1 MKRKLDVFLS
11 FSFCNFLVFSQ
22 LKDSQTDS
30 LNYTWGDYYFLNSM
44 YAKSIQKYKSIE
56 DNLSID
62 SLSIDRLR
70 NLANSY
76 VLINNLGE
84 ALDIYEKITKSNN
97 ANVLDYYNYAN
108 LLPKE
113 SKLAKEYREKA
124 TKLSIGSTNSVD
136 VNNKNLPYEYDLK
149 NLNVNTNKGDHGLIF
164 IDNNIKTKVLFLS
177 EQPSAGNFKT
187 GFKKVKSKFPIY
199 NFYEGS
205 FNSETFLIERTKSK
219 LKNLNSKFQEGYG
232 SYDAL
237 NKTLYF
243 TRSETRLDSND
254 SIQLNIYSS
263 ILDKR
268 KKIKLILKK
277 TDKYS
282 NLHPSINSKSNR
294 LYFSSNRPGGYGG
307 MDIYYVDL
315 VGEKISEPINLGPD
329 VNSKYNE
336 SFPYVYNDSTLFF
349 SSDKAD
355 NGGNF
360 NIYLATKLISNRWE
374 TEPLKE
380 NINSKSD
387 DFSFGINKKL
397 KIGFFSSDRQG
408 GIGED
413 DIFAFK
419 FNPRLAGV
427 QDFYEYKFL
436 DTLIVAKNSVI
447 LNDLELIHTIDPL
460 QRLYKKT
467 VTLESPPKSGK
478 IVFNENGTFLY
489 KCEIDSIYKDSFT
502 YVLKSE
508 LKNSEPITVYLSRV
522 KTKVNEVELKQFESI
537 FFDFDKSD
545 ILSRYKER
553 LDNLIKFLNKYPQ
566 VSLELSSYT
575 DCRGSFSYNLKLS
588 NRRNKTVV
596 DYIKRKI
603 NKPERVSGKGYGEIS
618 SAHKSPCYKLSETE
632 HQKNRRTDFKL
643 KF

>member
-1 MKRKLDVFLS
+1 MKRKLVVFLV
-11 FSFCNFLVFSQ
+11 FSFYNLFVFSQ
-22 LKDSQTDS
+22 LKDSRKDS
-30 LNYTWGDYYFLNSM
+30 LSYAWGDYYFLNSI
-44 YAKSIQKYKSIE
+44 YEKSIQKYKSTE
-56 DNLSID
+56 DN
-62 SLSIDRLR
+62 LSIDRLR

-76 VLINNLGE
+76 VLINNLEE
-84 ALDIYEKITKSNN
+84 ALDIYEKITQSNN

-124 TKLSIGSTNSVD
+124 TKLSIGITNNMD
-136 VNNKNLPYEYDLK
+136 VNNKNLPHEYYLK
-149 NLNVNTNKGDHGLIF
+149 NLSVNTSKGDHGLIF
-164 IDNNIKTKVLFLS
+164 IDNDIKNKVLFLS

-187 GFKKVKSKFPIY
+187 GSKKVKSKYPIY
-199 NFYEGS
+199 NFYEGN
-205 FNSETFLIERTKSK
+205 FNSETFFIELKKSK

-243 TRSETRLDSND
+243 TRSEKRLDSND
-254 SIQLNIYSS
+254 SIQLNIYSA

-315 VGEKISEPINLGPD
+315 VGEKISEPRNLGPD
-329 VNSKYNE
+329 INSEYNE
-336 SFPYVYNDSTLFF
+336 SFPFIYNDSTLFF
-349 SSDKAD
+349 SSDKVD
-355 NGGNF
+355 NGGKF
-360 NIYLATKLISNRWE
+360 NIYLATKLISNRWV
-374 TEPLKE
+374 TESLNE

-413 DIFAFK
+413 DMYAFK

-427 QDFYEYKFL
+427 EDFYEYKYL
-436 DTLIVAKNSVI
+436 DTLIVAENSVI
-447 LNDLELIHTIDPL
+447 FNDLELIHTIDPL
-460 QRLYKKT
+460 QKLYKKI
-467 VTLESPPKSGK
+467 VTLESPPKSGT

-489 KCEIDSIYKDSFT
+489 KSEIDSIYKDSFS

-522 KTKVNEVELKQFESI
+522 EKKVNEVELKQFESI

-553 LDNLIKFLNKYPQ
+553 LDKLIKFLNKYPQ

-575 DCRGSFSYNLKLS
+575 DCRGAFSYNLKLS

-596 DYIKRKI
+596 DYIKKKI
-603 NKPERVSGKGYGEIS
+603 EKPERVSGKGYGEIS
-618 SAHKSPCYKLSETE
+618 SIGKSPCYKLSETE